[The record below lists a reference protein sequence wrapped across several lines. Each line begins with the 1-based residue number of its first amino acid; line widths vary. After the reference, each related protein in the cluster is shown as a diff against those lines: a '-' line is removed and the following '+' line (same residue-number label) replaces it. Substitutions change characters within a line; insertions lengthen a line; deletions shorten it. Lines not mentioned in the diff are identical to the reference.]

1 MYYATGV
8 PGWMRGAWMAPWN
21 YGAPEPTIPPV
32 GEMPDE
38 VTALKAQAEYLDGV
52 LNDVRK
58 RLSELEAG
66 SNE

>member
-1 MYYATGV
+1 MV
-8 PGWMRGAWMAPWN
+8 PWN

-32 GEMPDE
+32 GAVPDE
-38 VTALKAQAEYLDGV
+38 ATALKAQAEYLSNV
-52 LNDVRK
+52 LDDVRK